1 MKNIAIIKL
10 LTMTI
15 SLDNKNPI
23 QNDMHR
29 ICLGWSKK
37 R

>member
-10 LTMTI
+10 LTTTI

-23 QNDMHR
+23 QNDMCR
-29 ICLGWSKK
+29 MCLGWSEK